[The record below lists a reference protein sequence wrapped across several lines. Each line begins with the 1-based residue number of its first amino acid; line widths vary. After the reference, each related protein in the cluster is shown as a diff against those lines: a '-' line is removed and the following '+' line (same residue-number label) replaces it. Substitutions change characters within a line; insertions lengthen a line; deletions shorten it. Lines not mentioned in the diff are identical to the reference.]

1 MPRPLFIALAAM
13 LTIVLAGPIAG
24 IAQEATPAADSAT
37 TGLVRTDVRHL
48 LPYGLD
54 GLNPELSVVS
64 EDSGVCAHE
73 SLSIPGRPDAWDCI
87 GGDSSAIY
95 DPCFADPFMI
105 PDELGDLVCVDSPFS
120 TEIVRFTLTEP
131 LSREKD
137 VDDPMAAAM
146 PGPAGPGPAAGSG
159 PPVRPGPGVDMPGPP
174 AGPMPAAVPEEA
186 DPEHWDLPWALEL
199 ANGERCTL
207 LTGATAAFAGDR
219 LNYGCENGGYVLGE
233 VNQERPVWVVSYL
246 ADGAFATTLV
256 EVVAAWA

>member
-1 MPRPLFIALAAM
+1 MPRLLLIALAAM
-13 LTIVLAGPIAG
+13 LAIVLIGPIAG
-24 IAQEATPAADSAT
+24 IAQDATPAADSAT
-37 TGLVRTDVRHL
+37 ASLARTDVRHF

-54 GLNPELSVVS
+54 GLNPELTVVS

-87 GGDSSAIY
+87 GGESSAIY

-105 PDELGDLVCVDSPFS
+105 PDETGNLVCVDSPFS

-131 LSREKD
+131 LSIEKD

-146 PGPAGPGPAAGSG
+146 PGPAGA
-159 PPVRPGPGVDMPGPP
+159 D
-174 AGPMPAAVPEEA
+174 PMATNVPEA
-186 DPEHWDLPWALEL
+186 DPEHWELPWALEL

-233 VNQERPVWVVSYL
+233 VNQERPVWIVSYL